1 MGLELVGEKERGGKA
16 EIYNFLIFMAPEI
29 GNHDLGP
36 GFWDAQ
42 SEKKLSQITYV
53 LATKLEFLKF
63 LHRHP

>member
-36 GFWDAQ
+36 GFWDAP
-42 SEKKLSQITYV
+42 SEISYL
-53 LATKLEFLKF
+53 
-63 LHRHP
+63 R